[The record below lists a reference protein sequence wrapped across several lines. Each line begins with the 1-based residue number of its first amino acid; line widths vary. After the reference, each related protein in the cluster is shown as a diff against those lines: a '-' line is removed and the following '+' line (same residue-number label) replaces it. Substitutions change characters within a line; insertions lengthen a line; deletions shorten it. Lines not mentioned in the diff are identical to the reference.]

1 MEMVESTQPHSL
13 PDEVLFI
20 SVKCSEIPALGGERT
35 GISDRAL
42 LGYRNSMAID
52 GIGRP
57 RIGDLPSPAASE
69 APASELGKGASS
81 LEKLDRGTIENPEV
95 SALERGELSVDQ
107 YLDQQVASAAQ
118 HLEGRLSAEQLTF
131 IKESLRASLETDPVL
146 MELVKRVT
154 GGLAAELK

>member
-1 MEMVESTQPHSL
+1 
-13 PDEVLFI
+13 
-20 SVKCSEIPALGGERT
+20 
-35 GISDRAL
+35 
-42 LGYRNSMAID
+42 MAID

-57 RIGDLPSPAASE
+57 RIGDIPSPAASE
-69 APASELGKGASS
+69 APGSELGKVASS

-95 SALERGELSVDQ
+95 SALERGELSVEQ
-107 YLDQQVASAAQ
+107 YLDQQVANAAQ

-131 IKESLRASLETDPVL
+131 VKESLRASLETDPVL